1 MTDTPTT
8 AAPATPATPDTTATP
23 AAPEVTHTTPAT
35 PATPVTPA
43 APAAAWHDS
52 FDAETKGW
60 LANRGLDKLDVN
72 EALAKAIEGHRQAE
86 RHLGVPADRI
96 LKLPEQLTGDDM
108 GPVYDRLGRPAT
120 ADGYEF
126 KAPEGAELDE
136 NFVGWAKKA
145 FHAAGIS
152 KENAAKLVDSFHND
166 FVKATLEAQT
176 QAQMQDHTA
185 RVQALDKE
193 WGAAREQNIQIARS
207 AATALG
213 YDAATIDKLEAAMG
227 YDWVMK
233 HFHALG
239 TKIVE
244 DSFVTGKSPSLSR
257 ILTPEQA
264 LSRISDL
271 KADENFR
278 KKYLAGDVEAT
289 QEMARLHQMAY
300 PAQGA

>member
-1 MTDTPTT
+1 MTDTPTPT
-8 AAPATPATPDTTATP
+8 APETPTNP

-35 PATPVTPA
+35 PAAPETPTNPA
-43 APAAAWHDS
+43 SAWHDS
-52 FDAETKGW
+52 FDPETKGW
-60 LANRGLDKLDVN
+60 LQNRGLDKLDVN
-72 EALAKAIEGHRQAE
+72 AALAKAIEGHRQAE
-86 RHLGVPADRI
+86 RHLGVPADRV
-96 LKLPEQLTGDDM
+96 LKLPEKLSGDEM
-108 GPVYDRLGRPAT
+108 GPIYDRLGRPAT

-126 KAPEGAELDE
+126 TAPEGAELDE

-166 FVKATLEAQT
+166 FVKATLDAQT
-176 QAQMQDHTA
+176 QAQTQDHTA

-213 YDAATIDKLEAAMG
+213 YDAETIDKLEAAMG

-233 HFHALG
+233 HFHSLG

-244 DSFVTGKSPSLSR
+244 DSFVAGRTPGLGKM
-257 ILTPEQA
+257 LTPEQA
-264 LSRISDL
+264 LSRIEDL
-271 KADENFR
+271 KNDESFR
-278 KKYLAGDVEAT
+278 KRYLAGDVEAT
-289 QEMARLHQMAY
+289 QEMARLHHMAY
-300 PAQGA
+300 PPAQGA